1 MIVVDYYFITVNY
14 ITNMKEDILKI
25 QDEIDYKFI
34 LRVQAEVTQSCA
46 LPFALPVER
55 IPEYI
60 LQAAQYFWQNCDFAV
75 EERNYF
81 IKNSDICKTSKLN
94 KIVQLPEQIMGVH
107 GVYKCQSQLKY
118 GAMGDFSIER
128 MMMSSYSMFGGAGT
142 VGGGMSMQGTGYSL
156 SDVVVSMYE
165 VDTFN
170 QMLNAPLTYN
180 FNAFSSKLVL
190 LGDLGYSDLLIATMQ
205 RCKIQDLYNNY
216 YFFRYVVCLC
226 KRALSTIYGMFEF
239 NLPGGMSINYSNL
252 SDQADSDM
260 EKIDE
265 WIQNNRACDYFFM
278 PNTL

>member
-239 NLPGGMSINYSNL
+239 NLPGGISINYSNL

>member
-1 MIVVDYYFITVNY
+1 MT
-14 ITNMKEDILKI
+14 EDMLKI
-25 QDEIDYKFI
+25 QDEIDYQFI
-34 LRVQAEVTQSCA
+34 LRVQNEVTQSCA
-46 LPFALPVER
+46 LPFALPAER

-60 LQAAQYFWQNCDFAV
+60 LQAAQYFWQNCDFSV

-81 IKNSDICKTSKLN
+81 VKNSDICKTSKLN
-94 KIVQLPEQIMGVH
+94 KIVQLPPQIVGVH
-107 GVYKCQSQLKY
+107 GVYKVQSQLKY

-128 MMMSSYSMFGGAGT
+128 MMLSSYSMFGGAGT
-142 VGGGMSMQGTGYSL
+142 IGGSTGGGMSISGTGYSL

-180 FNAFSSKLVL
+180 YNAFSGKLVL
-190 LGDLGYSDLLIATMQ
+190 LGDLGSSDLLLATMQ

-239 NLPGGMSINYSNL
+239 NLPGGISINYSSL
-252 SDQADSDM
+252 SDQADSEMD
-260 EKIDE
+260 KIEE
-265 WIQNNRACDYFFM
+265 WIQNNRAVDYFFM